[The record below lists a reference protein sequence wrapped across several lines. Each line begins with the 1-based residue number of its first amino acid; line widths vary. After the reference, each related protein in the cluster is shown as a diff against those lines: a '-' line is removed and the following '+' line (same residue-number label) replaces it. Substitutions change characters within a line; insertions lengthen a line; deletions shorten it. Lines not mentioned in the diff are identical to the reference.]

1 MSDKVSRTVSNSLED
16 TKERHKRYLRAMSNP
31 IRRKII
37 RAIRE
42 GANTVKELEKKLEI
56 DPKTLSWHIKILE
69 DGYCLETYLVNET
82 EHYRVTEEGDVV
94 DYIEG

>member
-1 MSDKVSRTVSNSLED
+1 MSDKISRTVSNSLEE

-37 RAIRE
+37 RSIRE
-42 GANTVKELEKKLEI
+42 GSNTIKKLEKQLEMN
-56 DPKTLSWHIKILE
+56 PKTLSWHIKILE
-69 DGYCLETYLVNET
+69 DGYCLDKYFFNEV
-82 EHYRVTEEGDVV
+82 EHYKVTEEGDVV